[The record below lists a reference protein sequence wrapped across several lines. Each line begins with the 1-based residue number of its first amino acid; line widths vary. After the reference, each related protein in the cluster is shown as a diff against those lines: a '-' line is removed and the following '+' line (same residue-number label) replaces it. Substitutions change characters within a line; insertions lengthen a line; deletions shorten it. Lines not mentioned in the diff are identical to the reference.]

1 MIGGLRLAT
10 LLGGLC
16 LSACASVAAPA
27 ATTAP
32 SAQTYADHL
41 IGRLANLNQ
50 DHEAAAARY
59 FSALARDRGNETLL
73 EGAASASLAA
83 GDIDGARRAARM
95 APREGGPPTVQLI
108 RAADA
113 LAVGRVAQAD
123 AALDAVAGRSTQG
136 LMVRMLRVWTSV
148 DGGDVDEAIEGLS
161 PFASIRPYGALFTY
175 QQALALDYADRSDEA
190 LTHYAEASVGG
201 VFLPPA
207 IERHADLLARTGAIA
222 EAQTLLAADAN
233 RVNPALAAAAARSR
247 QGAAL
252 ADTALTP
259 ARGAAIGLYGLAA
272 LLIEENDTTSA
283 LEALS
288 LSLMLD
294 SALDAARLLAAQT
307 QADHGRADLASRALS
322 RIPPSSPYAASARVQ
337 EAWVLFDAGRQEE
350 ALALVQRARA
360 TGDVRATRALA
371 DMYRNLRRYDDAE
384 AIYNEM
390 IADQPNEWR
399 LYFARG
405 VARERLDRW
414 PEAESDF
421 RRALTISPEQPDVM
435 NYLAYT
441 WVDRGENFD
450 VALPMLRRAVEL
462 RPSSGAIIDSL
473 GWAYYRLGDYQQA
486 LLYLERAVELLPASA
501 ILNDHLGD
509 VYWRIG
515 RRIEARFQWQRALG
529 LSPDDPSA
537 LQAKIENGLPDA
549 PPARAANR

>member
-1 MIGGLRLAT
+1 MIGGLRLAA

-27 ATTAP
+27 AP
-32 SAQTYADHL
+32 RAQSYADHL

-50 DHEAAAARY
+50 DHEGAAARY
-59 FSALARDRGNETLL
+59 FSALSRDRGNATLL

-83 GDIDGARRAARM
+83 GDINGARRAARM
-95 APREGGPPTVQLI
+95 APRADAPPTVQLI
-108 RAADA
+108 RAVDA
-113 LAVGRVAQAD
+113 LAIGRVAQAD

-136 LMVRMLRVWTSV
+136 LMVRMLRLWTGA
-148 DGGDVDEAIEGLS
+148 DEGDVDNAIAGLA
-161 PFASIRPYGALFTY
+161 PFASIRPYGALFSY
-175 QQALALDYADRSDEA
+175 QQAMALDYAGRNDEA
-190 LTHYAEASVGG
+190 LALYAEASVGG

-222 EAQTLLAADAN
+222 DAQALLATDAN
-233 RVNPALAAAAARSR
+233 RSNPALIAAAARIR
-247 QGAAL
+247 QGIAL
-252 ADTALTP
+252 ADTPLTP
-259 ARGAAIGLYGLAA
+259 ARGAAMGLYGLAA

-294 SALDAARLLAAQT
+294 PGLDAARLLAAQT
-307 QADHGRADLASRALS
+307 QADQGRAELAGRTLA
-322 RIPPSSPYAASARVQ
+322 RIPASSPYAASARVQ
-337 EAWVLFDAGRQEE
+337 EAWVLFDADRQGE
-350 ALALVQRARA
+350 ALMLVQRASA

-371 DMYRNLRRYDDAE
+371 DMYRNLGRHDEAE
-384 AIYNEM
+384 GIYSAM

-414 PEAESDF
+414 PEAEGDF
-421 RRALTISPEQPDVM
+421 SHALTLSPEQPDVM

-441 WVDRGENFD
+441 WVERGENLD

-473 GWAYYRLGDYQQA
+473 GWAYYRTGDYAQA
-486 LLYLERAVELLPASA
+486 LLYLERAVELMPASA

-509 VYWRIG
+509 VYWRMG

-529 LSPDDPSA
+529 LSPDDPAA
-537 LQAKIENGLPDA
+537 LQAKIENGLADA
-549 PPARAANR
+549 PPARSANR